1 MKNYYYRR
9 LKDTREDNDKTQT
22 EIANILGT
30 TQQQYY
36 RYEIGEREIPTH
48 HLKTLCIYYN
58 LSADYLLGLTDEPK
72 KLK

>member
-9 LKDTREDNDKTQT
+9 LKDTREDNDKTQA

-30 TQQQYY
+30 TQQQYGK
-36 RYEIGEREIPTH
+36 YENGVREIPTH

-58 LSADYLLGLTDEPK
+58 LSADYLLGLTDEQRP
-72 KLK
+72 LK